1 MRHFINLKYKH
12 GWSSKVIKSLK
23 KTDKN
28 TMKICKTFIR
38 IWFKVISLK
47 NEVSVGSIMC
57 QKIAELLIIVN
68 SLIRRSVCT
77 RGEWYE
83 LCQCRIDYEDW
94 YQQNMGR
101 AYSLKYICRW
111 ICFNLNSCNLC
122 NMLLLVSLWLSNH
135 WSFKENLLIRKI
147 T

>member
-1 MRHFINLKYKH
+1 LEKTDKATHKIMNISKNIFTWNISLTLKET
-12 GWSSKVIKSLK
+12 WSSKVIKSLK

-28 TMKICKTFIR
+28 TMRIGKTFIR
-38 IWFKVISLK
+38 FWFKVISLK

-101 AYSLKYICRW
+101 AYS
-111 ICFNLNSCNLC
+111 
-122 NMLLLVSLWLSNH
+122 
-135 WSFKENLLIRKI
+135 FKIHL
-147 T
+147 